1 MVSVGSDETLVLNDR
16 PRSFSMAQPIE
27 PKSRDVSTQASLL
40 IADPKETNRL
50 EQSADK
56 VIRVGK
62 KTSSC
67 KYSSGDLKQARISLI
82 DVRENSS

>member
-1 MVSVGSDETLVLNDR
+1 
-16 PRSFSMAQPIE
+16 MAQPIE
-27 PKSRDVSTQASLL
+27 RKSRDVSTQATLL

-56 VIRVGK
+56 VIRVGQ
-62 KTSSC
+62 KTTSC
-67 KYSSGDLKQARISLI
+67 KCSSGDLKQARIFLS